1 MFPCLCLIPASPVR
15 VCHVL
20 CVCVTSRVCLVSL
33 PLSPPPC
40 LSSHVSMFP
49 SLCLL
54 PLCPQPVFF
63 LCAFLPPRSLS
74 SSSRMSDCVCFLFY
88 FDSLS
93 LFSFT
98 SSALLCLF
106 IPAVLPHVI
115 CFSSPCSRV
124 PCPSF
129 VCLSSFQCLVSY
141 LPSSPSLVLLAK
153 P

>member
-20 CVCVTSRVCLVSL
+20 CVCVASRVCLVSL

-40 LSSHVSMFP
+40 LSSHVSLFVSP
-49 SLCLL
+49 TSVSPARLL
-54 PLCPQPVFF
+54 PVCVPSTQIPFF
-63 LCAFLPPRSLS
+63 LKPHVI
-74 SSSRMSDCVCFLFY
+74 DCVCFLFY